1 MLVLLY
7 CLCNCMYLSINF
19 YLMPIILVTSP
30 TFSNCL
36 SPSFHLDSSTR
47 PVATI
52 TSVTNTT
59 ANVSWTVS
67 ASLPT
72 QCNDRVVSLLPL
84 SFFVD
89 LNSDFHQ
96 VTGYPMVRTFC
107 LFFIPL
113 VHLPPFPL
121 INVLN
126 LSYCRDHSM
135 NRIIS

>member
-1 MLVLLY
+1 M
-7 CLCNCMYLSINF
+7 
-19 YLMPIILVTSP
+19 
-30 TFSNCL
+30 
-36 SPSFHLDSSTR
+36 
-47 PVATI
+47 ATV

-67 ASLPT
+67 GSLPT

-107 LFFIPL
+107 LFFVSL
-113 VHLPPFPL
+113 VHLSPFPL
-121 INVLN
+121 LMFLI
-126 LSYCRDHSM
+126 CH
-135 NRIIS
+135 IIAGTIL